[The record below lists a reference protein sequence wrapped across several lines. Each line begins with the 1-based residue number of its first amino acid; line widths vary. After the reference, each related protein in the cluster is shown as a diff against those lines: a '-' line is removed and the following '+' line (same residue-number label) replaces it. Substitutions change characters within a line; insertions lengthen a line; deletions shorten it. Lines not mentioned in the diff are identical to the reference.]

1 MNVNDNEL
9 RQAIALVDA
18 YRLRDRTAFDAV
30 VKQCGTDR
38 GQIIDRASAF
48 AIGMLH
54 ELLDK
59 EEQTAQTEAQAE
71 KQA

>member
-1 MNVNDNEL
+1 M
-9 RQAIALVDA
+9 
-18 YRLRDRTAFDAV
+18 